1 MNVDRS
7 PPDGKVHDLCFPRA
21 ARIVPRVDAATG
33 GYRRCEELLR
43 VRHDVN
49 QIIGVAFDREVET
62 PASVHPGLPDAS
74 RLVVLLR
81 SEGGVAEIGHQEGDA
96 SVKRP
101 LDVRGSARV
110 ASAEA
115 LSVVKLHLRFS
126 RLLRF
131 LSTTKRADH
140 ILG

>member
-1 MNVDRS
+1 
-7 PPDGKVHDLCFPRA
+7 
-21 ARIVPRVDAATG
+21 
-33 GYRRCEELLR
+33 
-43 VRHDVN
+43 
-49 QIIGVAFDREVET
+49 
-62 PASVHPGLPDAS
+62 
-74 RLVVLLR
+74 
-81 SEGGVAEIGHQEGDA
+81 
-96 SVKRP
+96 